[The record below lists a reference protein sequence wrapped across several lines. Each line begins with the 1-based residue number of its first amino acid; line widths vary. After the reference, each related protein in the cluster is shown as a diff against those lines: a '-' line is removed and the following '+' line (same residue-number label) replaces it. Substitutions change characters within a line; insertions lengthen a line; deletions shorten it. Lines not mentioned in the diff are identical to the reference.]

1 MKISLLLLTTLSV
14 CTLHAQT
21 LKLWPSTAPGETGT
35 ASAGVA
41 SPGSPVAGRGITKI
55 DNVTA
60 PELIVFPAKSSKAS
74 IPAVIVFPGGG
85 YNILAYDLEGTEI
98 CDWLNQ
104 HGITAVLVKY
114 RVPGRKGRPAYEAPL
129 QDAQRAMGLVRQH
142 AQEWGI
148 DSARLGVIGFSAG
161 GHLAAVL
168 SNNLDRRTY
177 PRVDAADDLPC
188 KPSFTILIYPAYLVG
203 EKGTGTSLSPEI
215 RVTPQTPPT
224 FLAQAED
231 DPVGVN
237 NSLSYYLALTQNKVP
252 AELHIFATGGHG
264 YGIRDTGKPANNW
277 PRDLEPWLRTITG
290 SYAQDR

>member
-1 MKISLLLLTTLSV
+1 MKLSPLLLTPLLV

-21 LKLWPSTAPGETGT
+21 LKLWPGAAPGETGA

-60 PELIVFPAKSSKAS
+60 PELIVFPAKSGTSPR
-74 IPAVIVFPGGG
+74 PAVIVFPGGG
-85 YNILAYDLEGTEI
+85 YNIPAYDLEGTEI

-104 HGITAVLVKY
+104 HGVSAVLVKY
-114 RVPGRKGRPAYEAPL
+114 RVPRRKGRPIYEAPL

-148 DSARLGVIGFSAG
+148 DSEKLGVMGFSAG
-161 GHLAAVL
+161 GHLVAAL
-168 SNNLDRRTY
+168 SNNFDRRTY
-177 PRVDAADDLPC
+177 TRVDAADDLPC
-188 KPSFTILIYPAYLVG
+188 KPSFAILIYPAYLVG
-203 EKGTGTSLSPEI
+203 EKGTGTSLSPEV
-215 RVTPQTPPT
+215 RVTPQTPPS

-237 NSLSYYLALTQNKVP
+237 NSLFYYLALTENKVP
-252 AELHIFATGGHG
+252 AELHVFATGGHG
-264 YGIRDTGKPANNW
+264 YGMRDTGKAANNW
-277 PRDLEPWLRTITG
+277 PHDLEPWLRGVTG
-290 SYAQDR
+290 SYPQDR